1 MSIPFVHDIN
11 VKHGAVETLSPLVR
25 RIFAPNP
32 GIFTYTGTGT
42 FLVGQGEV
50 AVIDPGPSI
59 MRHVESILNAL
70 DEGERISHI
79 LVTHTHKDHSPA
91 ALHLSRFTGAT
102 VMGFGPHG
110 SGPRGEKLTG
120 GLGEEHVEEGADP
133 HFIPDVAIGS
143 GEVIEGPNW
152 TLEALHTPGH
162 TSNHLCFDLKEEKTL
177 FSGDHV
183 MGWSTSIISPPDG
196 DMALYFESLEAL
208 KNMDHDLYRPTHGP
222 AIENPKAFVDAIL
235 THRKTR
241 EQQVLKAVKAGHA
254 TLEGMVPVVYAD
266 VDPSLYP
273 AAERSLLAHLIHLA
287 DRGEITASGPHG
299 LQTRYT

>member
-1 MSIPFVHDIN
+1 VSIPFVHDVNI
-11 VKHGAVETLSPLVR
+11 KHGIVERLSPLVR

-59 MRHVESILNAL
+59 MRHVENILNGL

-79 LVTHTHKDHSPA
+79 FVTHTHKDHSPA
-91 ALHLSRFTGAT
+91 AMHLSRFTGAT
-102 VMGFGPHG
+102 VYGFGPHG
-110 SGPRGEKLTG
+110 AGQQG
-120 GLGEEHVEEGADP
+120 GLDDEHVEEGADP
-133 HFIPDVAIGS
+133 HFIPDEAITS
-143 GEVIEGPNW
+143 GEILQGPDW
-152 TLEALHTPGH
+152 TLEAIHTPGH

-208 KNMDHDLYRPTHGP
+208 KEMDHDLYRPTHGP
-222 AIENPKAFVDAIL
+222 AIENPSAFVDAIIS
-235 THRKTR
+235 HRKTR
-241 EQQVLKAVKAGHA
+241 EQKILETVKAGHSA
-254 TLEGMVPVVYAD
+254 VKDMVPVVYAD
-266 VDPSLYP
+266 VDPGLYP
-273 AAERSLLAHLIHLA
+273 AAERSLLAHLIHLH
-287 DRGEITASGPHG
+287 DKGEIKANGPHG
-299 LQTRYT
+299 LETRYS